1 MLKALLCMLFIVLQ
15 VSAFTVMPSRASTGR
30 MALSMI
36 SHGKGFNKL
45 GLPADQRK
53 ALLRGLTTEVIR
65 HGRIRTTIAR
75 AKELRSRI
83 DHMITLAKKGTLHTR
98 RQALAYLYDKDL
110 VILLYFLSFS
120 VTNEYIRPRCLSR
133 WLLFLSKPPNDMLIA
148 KVATAVSSRRRSPG
162 WAIMPRWSSSNSYE
176 L

>member
-110 VILLYFLSFS
+110 VILLYFL
-120 VTNEYIRPRCLSR
+120 
-133 WLLFLSKPPNDMLIA
+133 FL
-148 KVATAVSSRRRSPG
+148 
-162 WAIMPRWSSSNSYE
+162 
-176 L
+176 